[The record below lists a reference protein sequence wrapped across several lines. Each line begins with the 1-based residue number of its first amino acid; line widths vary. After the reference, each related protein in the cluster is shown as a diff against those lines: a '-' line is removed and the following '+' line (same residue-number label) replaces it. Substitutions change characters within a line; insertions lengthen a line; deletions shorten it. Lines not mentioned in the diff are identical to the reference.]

1 MTRAITAASTLL
13 LASLAAAG
21 ALAQAPPPSGATP
34 IPGPTTTPTPPVGPT
49 VPQLRPAPFGEYLE
63 RGQTVMQRARPEYD
77 PLGVRAGSF
86 FFYPRLELDQ
96 LYNDNIFASDGDKE
110 GDFVTVISPSVDAR
124 SNWTSHALN
133 AEAGLS
139 SGFYWDNTSEDY
151 LDAFAGV
158 DGRYD
163 ITRNLAAFAAARY
176 ERLHE
181 ERDSPDNPGI
191 AVGGAAEPVAFDAYN
206 ARTGIVSRGLK
217 IGYQADIGFRREDFH
232 DTDAV
237 GGGTLDQDP
246 RDLNIYLANLRVS
259 YEIAPRYE
267 AFARAGFN
275 HRSYDNDDPAGFTRD
290 SNGYRA
296 DIGATVDL
304 TGVTF
309 AEVYAG
315 YVIQDYEAAELG
327 KISGI
332 DFGTRVVW
340 NVTQLTSVSANID
353 RRVQDSN
360 TFALLAD
367 GSPVIS
373 PGYLRTNF
381 GVTVDHELL
390 RNVLLTGRVG
400 YQNDDYERID
410 RTDDRFDVGLGIRYS
425 FTRNFYVGGSYTY
438 SNRSSDG
445 ASAAGEF
452 ERNLFLLRLGAQL

>member
-1 MTRAITAASTLL
+1 MARAITAASTLL

-34 IPGPTTTPTPPVGPT
+34 IPGPTGTPTPPVGPT
-49 VPQLRPAPFGEYLE
+49 VPQLRPEPFGYFLE
-63 RGQTVMQRARPEYD
+63 RGQTVLQRPRPELD

-96 LYNDNIFASDGDKE
+96 VYNDNIFATDGGEVD
-110 GDFVTVISPSVDAR
+110 DFITVLSPSVDMR
-124 SNWTSHALN
+124 SNWSSHALN

-139 SGFYWDNTSEDY
+139 SGFYWDNSSQDY
-151 LDAFAGV
+151 LDGFAGV

-181 ERDSPDNPGI
+181 ERDSPDNPGF
-191 AVGGAAEPVAFDAYN
+191 AVGGAAEPVAFDVYS
-206 ARTGIVSRGLK
+206 ARTGVVSRGLK
-217 IGYQADIGFRREDFH
+217 IGYQADIGLRREDFH

-246 RDLNIYLANLRVS
+246 RDLNVYLANLRVS

-267 AFARAGFN
+267 AFARAGVN
-275 HRSYDNDDPAGFTRD
+275 HRSYDSDDPAGFTRD
-290 SNGYRA
+290 STGYRA
-296 DIGATVDL
+296 DIGATIDL

-315 YVIQDYEAAELG
+315 YVIQDYESSTLG
-327 KISGI
+327 EISGV
-332 DFGTRVVW
+332 DFGARVVW
-340 NVTQLTSVSANID
+340 NVTQLTTVSANID
-353 RRVQDSN
+353 RRVQDAN
-360 TFALLAD
+360 TFALTAD
-367 GSPVIS
+367 GVGVTS
-373 PGYLRTNF
+373 PGYLRSNF

-400 YQNDDYERID
+400 YQNDDYEGID
-410 RTDDRFDVGLGIRYS
+410 RSDDRFDIGAGIRYS
-425 FTRNFYVGGSYTY
+425 FTRNFYVGGSYTF
-438 SNRSSDG
+438 SSRASDG
-445 ASAAGEF
+445 ASAGNEF
-452 ERNLFLLRLGAQL
+452 TRNLFLVRLGAQL